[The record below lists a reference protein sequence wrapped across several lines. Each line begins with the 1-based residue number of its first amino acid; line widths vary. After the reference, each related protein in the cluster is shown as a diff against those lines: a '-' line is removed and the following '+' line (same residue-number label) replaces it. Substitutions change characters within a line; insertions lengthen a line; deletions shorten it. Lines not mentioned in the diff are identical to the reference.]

1 MDPMNNAWS
10 LLKAPRQTELGE
22 FHPDFPSSY
31 GPVTMQRSHPTAEF
45 FENNEMERM
54 MGETFTTSKNTPVPP
69 MPVSMQQPAE
79 QVFRQGLKPE
89 PVSPYSRDWENEHRK
104 WIENDKTPHPTTA
117 SKLFDFDKPGNWFSP
132 IRRRN
137 LMENYPFRARVGVR
151 MPIKEVQGEFR
162 NKGWNNEPP
171 EAWVTQNIPPERL
184 TQIPNDWD
192 FWNSQPGKR
201 TQKDADQHP
210 RDFGNRGQ

>member
-1 MDPMNNAWS
+1 MVFEKAWH
-10 LLKAPRQTELGE
+10 LLKASRQTELGE

-45 FENNEMERM
+45 FENNEMQRM
-54 MGETFTTSKNTPVPP
+54 MNQGVTASRNNPPTP

-89 PVSPYSRDWENEHRK
+89 LLSAYSRDWEDYFRERADTGD
-104 WIENDKTPHPTTA
+104 IPHA
-117 SKLFDFDKPGNWFSP
+117 KLFDFDKPGNWFSP
-132 IRRRN
+132 IRRQN
-137 LMENYPFRARVGVR
+137 LMADFPYRARVGVR

-162 NKGWNNEPP
+162 NKGWGREGP

-184 TQIPNDWD
+184 VRIPDDWD
-192 FWNSQPGKR
+192 FWDSQPGKR
-201 TQKDADQHP
+201 TQKVVEQHP
-210 RDFGNRGQ
+210 NDFGQRGSIMGQ

>member
-1 MDPMNNAWS
+1 MVFEKAWRF
-10 LLKAPRQTELGE
+10 LKASRQTELGE

-54 MGETFTTSKNTPVPP
+54 LNEGVTASRNNPPTP

-89 PVSPYSRDWENEHRK
+89 PLSDYSRSWEDYFRERA
-104 WIENDKTPHPTTA
+104 DTGDMPHA
-117 SKLFDFDKPGNWFSP
+117 KLFDFDKPGNWFSP
-132 IRRRN
+132 IRRQN
-137 LMENYPFRARVGVR
+137 LMADFPYRARVGVR

-162 NKGWNNEPP
+162 NKGWGREGP

-184 TQIPNDWD
+184 VRIPDDWG

-201 TQKDADQHP
+201 TQKVVEQHP
-210 RDFGNRGQ
+210 NDFGQRGEMMGQ